1 MEPNARIYVAGHSGL
16 AGSALVRR
24 LASEGYR
31 NLLIRTHAELELT
44 DQAAVRKFFEM
55 EKPAYVFL
63 AAAKVGGILANND
76 YPAEFIQSNLAVQTN
91 VIHEAWRN
99 GVKRLLFLGSS
110 CIYPR
115 DCPQPIKEEYLLTGP
130 LEFTNRAYAIA
141 KIAGV
146 EMCRSY
152 NRQYGSRYLAAMPTN
167 LYGPEDN
174 YDLGSAHVLPAL
186 LRKMHEAKVGGIDR
200 VTLWGT
206 GSPRRE
212 FLYSDDMAD
221 ACVMLM
227 KLHDEKLDE
236 VLRGPNDFPLINVGC
251 GEDQTIADLARAVAS
266 SIGFKGTLEFDTSK
280 PDGTPRKL
288 LDVGRLKRLGWSP
301 RVDLETGIAAAYR
314 DFLAR
319 EGSSAQTKIRGVIS
333 EAKT

>member
-1 MEPNARIYVAGHSGL
+1 MQANARIYVAGHRGL
-16 AGSALVRR
+16 AGSALTRR
-24 LASEGYR
+24 LKSEGYR
-31 NLLIRTHAELELT
+31 NLLTRTHAELELT
-44 DQAAVRKFFEM
+44 DQAAVRNFFEK
-55 EKPAYVFL
+55 EKPDYVFV
-63 AAAKVGGILANND
+63 AAARVGGILANND

-115 DCPQPIKEEYLLTGP
+115 ECPQPIKEEYLLTGP
-130 LEFTNRAYAIA
+130 LELTNRAYAVA

-152 NRQYGSRYLAAMPTN
+152 NRQYGTRYLAAMPTN
-167 LYGPEDN
+167 LYGPGDN
-174 YDLGSAHVLPAL
+174 YDLGAAHVLPAL
-186 LRKMHEAKVGGIDR
+186 LRKMHEAKVGGFDR
-200 VTLWGT
+200 VGIWGT
-206 GSPRRE
+206 GTPRRE

-227 KLHDEKLDE
+227 NLPDGRFDE
-236 VLRGPNDFPLINVGC
+236 VLHGPNEFPLINVGC
-251 GEDQTIADLARAVAS
+251 GEDQTIAELARAVAS
-266 SIGFKGTLEFDTSK
+266 VIGFQGTLEFDTSK

-288 LDVGRLKRLGWSP
+288 LDISRLKRLGWSP
-301 RVDLETGIAAAYR
+301 RVGLKAGVAAAYQ

-319 EGSSAQTKIRGVIS
+319 QGAGRKTNESEIS
-333 EAKT
+333 ETKT